1 MQIAKFGGTS
11 LANTDAWR
19 LVCNIVRDKL
29 AERQTLGA
37 SEPIL
42 VVVIS
47 AMGGVTASLDALAH
61 FSCDFA
67 QSASSPKQ
75 GVCKSE
81 ICWEEK
87 LRPLRD
93 RHIDTA
99 KDLLNAESFALYQK
113 IVEQIFIDIQTILKA
128 IALQKQISEDLLELL
143 LPQGELLSSRLFA
156 LYLGDSGVDN
166 TWLDSREFIVSK
178 KHNDRT
184 HVDLPACRKSCT
196 LARNRMRTVNVFPG
210 FIASTPSG
218 RTTILERNGSDYSAT
233 ILAYGMQAESVE
245 IWTDVDGILTTDPQI
260 VPEASIIREMSIE
273 EAMEM
278 SYFGAKVIYVRALLP
293 IVQHPCPVRI
303 CNTFRP
309 ELQGTL
315 IQPKNKVGIGSK
327 RLLTAISYVDNASLL
342 LLDGRF
348 LSSPKFLARVF
359 GAFERYKVEPIMIIR
374 VTADNKLCLT
384 LYRNQMSMAIAA
396 ISEEFERE
404 LENGRFAPPEEESDI
419 SIIAV
424 IGEGM
429 RGKVGTVSRIF
440 SILARL
446 GVNILAIGQDITEN
460 NISFIVHQKD
470 QNLVIQYLHQNYL
483 DTENN
488 IN

>member
-11 LANTDAWR
+11 LANTDTWR
-19 LVCNIVRDKL
+19 LVCNIVKGKL
-29 AERQTLGA
+29 AERQ
-37 SEPIL
+37 SRSSSQPVL

-47 AMGGVTASLDALAH
+47 AIGGVTAALDALAR

-67 QSASSPKQ
+67 RREAPKPE
-75 GVCKSE
+75 V
-81 ICWEEK
+81 CWEEK

-93 RHIDTA
+93 RHNDMA
-99 KDLLNAESFALYQK
+99 KELLNTESFAIYQK
-113 IVEQIFIDIQTILKA
+113 ILGQIFGDIQTILEA
-128 IALQKQISEDLLELL
+128 MALQRQISEDLLELL

-156 LYLGDSGVDN
+156 LFLSDSGVDN

-184 HVDLPACRKSCT
+184 HVDLPACRKSCA
-196 LARNRMRTVNVFPG
+196 LAQMRTVNVFPG

-218 RTTILERNGSDYSAT
+218 RTTVLERNGSDYSAT

-245 IWTDVDGILTTDPQI
+245 LWTDVDGILTTDPQI

-309 ELQGTL
+309 EGQGTL
-315 IQPKNKVGIGSK
+315 IQPKNKVAIGSK
-327 RLLTAISYVDNASLL
+327 RLLTAISYVDNASLF

-384 LYRNQMSMAIAA
+384 LYKSQMNTAISA

-404 LENGRFAPPEEESDI
+404 LDNGSFAPPEEESNI

-429 RGKVGTVSRIF
+429 RGKVGTVSGIF
-440 SILARL
+440 SILAKL

-460 NISFIVHQKD
+460 NISFIVHQSD
-470 QNLVIQYLHQNYL
+470 QNLVIRHLHQNYL
-483 DTENN
+483 NTENN
-488 IN
+488 INRKYYGNI